1 VGLIAG
7 TAALAI
13 ALVALPLALGAA
25 LFARAGFQLTSCI
38 EAPGA
43 SGWLGTRLAL
53 VHADP
58 SCDPG
63 AVLPGGT
70 PAQVL
75 TVLAC
80 VTLPVLLAHL
90 CGGLAALGLVQRS
103 VRAVA
108 RVRGA
113 IVRRPRHMPRPAAI
127 PAPRRI
133 ALPAEPVLPP
143 LTPRPVLAVLALRG
157 PPAPAA

>member
-1 VGLIAG
+1 MS
-7 TAALAI
+7 TAALAV
-13 ALVALPLALGAA
+13 ALVALPVALGAT

-38 EAPGA
+38 ETPGA
-43 SGWLGTRLAL
+43 TGWLGTRLAL

-63 AVLPGGT
+63 AMMPGGA

-90 CGGLAALGLVQRS
+90 CGGLAAIGLVQRS

-113 IVRRPRHMPRPAAI
+113 IVRRPHQMPRPVAI
-127 PAPRRI
+127 PAPRRV
-133 ALPAEPVLPP
+133 ALPVEPVLSP

-157 PPAPAA
+157 PPMLAAAA